1 MRHMGHHVNATAI
14 TTTTP
19 IRCNGDD
26 EKDEKDGDPYARHY
40 QWLGAVLQG
49 QQWPRRL
56 AALVALLV
64 ALCAVLNAVDPAF
77 GRRNARPAAHRAAV
91 DRSDP
96 AAASGPATMRAPSVG
111 QCLGRGLLLRRHEH
125 PAVARVV
132 DDFAC
137 GCRAPDVYEPHETPT
152 VCAIVQSYNHAANVQ
167 HIARA
172 LVGNPLIDE
181 IIVCEDGSVD
191 GSLDA
196 WLEQLRDV
204 RHFVI
209 LSNNLHETRCYNRA
223 MRISSASF
231 FVLLQDDDI
240 PPTSNSNSGRRTAS
254 ATRANSQRDALQAND
269 GGDAGDQGSGGASG
283 NWVGEAL
290 DLFRADP
297 DLGLLS
303 GFIGQL
309 WEPDGTGY
317 EFGEQQSDHGGL
329 RKGPTRRIPF
339 LAPATGHPF
348 MYVECGWIAPLFIR
362 AESLRRV
369 GGLDIHLF
377 QPGEPGVWQD
387 CVLGYTAWNAGWRV
401 GVYDAGF
408 QRGVGGHGSTSSK
421 AKADLRKVM
430 WQRAKYTSD
439 VRFERQ
445 FVHAHVLELNNRSLT
460 LRYGGRSS
468 ES

>member
-1 MRHMGHHVNATAI
+1 
-14 TTTTP
+14 
-19 IRCNGDD
+19 
-26 EKDEKDGDPYARHY
+26 
-40 QWLGAVLQG
+40 
-49 QQWPRRL
+49 
-56 AALVALLV
+56 
-64 ALCAVLNAVDPAF
+64 
-77 GRRNARPAAHRAAV
+77 
-91 DRSDP
+91 
-96 AAASGPATMRAPSVG
+96 
-111 QCLGRGLLLRRHEH
+111 LLLGRHEH

-152 VCAIVQSYNHAANVQ
+152 LCAIVQSYNHAANVP

-172 LVGNPLIDE
+172 LVENPLIDE
-181 IIVCEDGSVD
+181 IVVCEDGSVD

-196 WLEQLRDV
+196 WLEQLRGV

-223 MRISSASF
+223 MRITSANF

-240 PPTSNSNSGRRTAS
+240 PPTSSSSTSSTTDIADP
-254 ATRANSQRDALQAND
+254 QRDAFRQANAR
-269 GGDAGDQGSGGASG
+269 GGAGDGASSSGGGGGSD

-297 DLGLLS
+297 ELGLLS

-309 WEPDGTGY
+309 WEPNGTGY

-362 AESLRRV
+362 AEALRRV
-369 GGLDIHLF
+369 GGLDTHLF

-421 AKADLRKVM
+421 AKADLRQVM